1 MKRTKSILAV
11 TSKQN
16 KPKKENSMS
25 NKPRSEI
32 RTVTP
37 EWAQQILNRHEES
50 IAQGKFRQRPLN
62 LHTVKKYATDMKAGN
77 WALTGQGISFDNA
90 GNLLDGQHRIAAV
103 ASSGVSLQMLVM
115 WDLEPENN
123 GVKTI
128 NLCDIGKNR
137 NISQQLKIN
146 GVSYYNQIGTGA
158 RALLTLSR
166 GNIHTRPSLP
176 QVMAVAA
183 LMENNMM
190 KMLEVLITNNQLT
203 KGRGFILAPL
213 TLLST
218 SEPDSAEMFA
228 MEFNEMA
235 NLGKTS
241 PVLHFA
247 RFLDRPTHAKGG
259 HDYARGAMKALCSA
273 LYLYCNEKK
282 VEQRITGNDEHVEWL
297 LKVSK
302 NTVSKIRE
310 VAGIELT
317 MEELQQKG

>member
-1 MKRTKSILAV
+1 
-11 TSKQN
+11 
-16 KPKKENSMS
+16 MS

-32 RTVTP
+32 RIVTP
-37 EWAQQILNRHEES
+37 EWAQQVLNRHEES
-50 IAQGKFRQRPLN
+50 ISQGKFRQRPLN
-62 LHTVKKYATDMKAGN
+62 IKTVKKYATDMKAGN
-77 WALTGQGISFDNA
+77 WALTGQGISFDNE
-90 GNLLDGQHRIAAV
+90 GNMLDGQHRIAAV

-137 NISQQLKIN
+137 NVSQQLKIN
-146 GVSYYNQIGTGA
+146 GMSYYSEIGTGA
-158 RALLTLSR
+158 RALLVLAR
-166 GNIHTRPSLP
+166 GNIDTRPSIP
-176 QVMAVAA
+176 QTIAVAS
-183 LMENNMM
+183 LMENNMLR
-190 KMLEVLITNNQLT
+190 MLEILIANNQ
-203 KGRGFILAPL
+203 KSKARGFVLAPL
-213 TLLST
+213 TLLAT
-218 SEPDSAEMFA
+218 ADKDMAEMFA
-228 MEFNEMA
+228 MEFNEMV

-247 RFLDRPTHAKGG
+247 RFLDRPTRAAGG
-259 HDYARGAMKALCSA
+259 SAYAMVAMKALCSA
-273 LYLYCNEKK
+273 LYFYCNEKK

-302 NTVSKIRE
+302 NAVNKIRE

>member
-1 MKRTKSILAV
+1 
-11 TSKQN
+11 
-16 KPKKENSMS
+16 MS

-50 IAQGKFRQRPLN
+50 IAKGKFRQRPLN
-62 LHTVKKYATDMKAGN
+62 IKTVKKYAIDMKAGN
-77 WALTGQGISFDNA
+77 WALTGQGISFDNE

-137 NISQQLKIN
+137 SINQQLKIN
-146 GVSYYNQIGTGA
+146 GVSYYSEMGSGA
-158 RALLTLSR
+158 RSLLVLSR
-166 GNIHTRPSLP
+166 GNIDTRPSIP
-176 QVMAVAA
+176 QIIAVAS
-183 LMENNMM
+183 LMENNMLN
-190 KMLEVLITNNQLT
+190 MLEILAANNQ
-203 KGRGFILAPL
+203 KRKARGYIIAPL
-213 TLLST
+213 TLLAT
-218 SEPDSAEMFA
+218 ADKGAAELFA
-228 MEFNEMA
+228 MEFNEMV

-259 HDYARGAMKALCSA
+259 SEHAIKVMKALCSA

-302 NTVSKIRE
+302 NAVNKIRE